1 MSEFRWPILIES
13 IPATITQEAAGLV
26 QCIFKMLSPKL
37 ARAVFICMTR
47 QPGQHVTD
55 LIFFFCKFTH
65 VPPATS
71 YHP

>member
-1 MSEFRWPILIES
+1 MSEFRRSIFIMI
-13 IPATITQEAAGLV
+13 IPAAVTQELAGLI
-26 QCIFKMLSPKL
+26 QGIFKMLSPKL